1 MNGKFWFYHLAK
13 FNCTIPGTL
22 ADFYEEC
29 NITTTSTILPTSIIS
44 PTVHVNTIAT
54 NTMNDIIIMTPTL
67 SATDLEVNVVYIP
80 LVVTMGIIIVIL
92 TISVLIMCIKKKNLI
107 TMYQR
112 KEEKEH
118 FKCRWINS
126 HKIKVETIQGA
137 HIAIIIYFMSL

>member
-13 FNCTIPGTL
+13 FNCTISGTL

-67 SATDLEVNVVYIP
+67 SATDLEVNKVYIP

-92 TISVLIMCIKKKNLI
+92 TISVLIMCIKKKKPDNNVS
-107 TMYQR
+107 
-112 KEEKEH
+112 EEGREGT
-118 FKCRWINS
+118 FQMQMDQQSQN
-126 HKIKVETIQGA
+126 QG
-137 HIAIIIYFMSL
+137 